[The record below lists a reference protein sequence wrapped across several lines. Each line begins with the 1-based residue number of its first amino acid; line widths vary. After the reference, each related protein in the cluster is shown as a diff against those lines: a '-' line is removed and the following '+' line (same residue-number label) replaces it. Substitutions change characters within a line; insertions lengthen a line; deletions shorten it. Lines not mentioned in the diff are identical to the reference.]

1 MASHLGGLWSRVNI
15 PVQGEEEAM
24 SQIDTIDER
33 ILAELQANGRLTM
46 KALAERV
53 GLSSPAMI
61 ERVRR
66 LEDRGVI
73 AGYRAIVAPDALG
86 RPVAAVITVEVQR
99 GNYDAFL
106 DAVQNNPGVVECHRI
121 TGKATHLIKVHV
133 ADMAALEELVDGLS
147 EVGAMCETSVVLSS
161 PVPWREVTPPSGST
175 QQRTRLTRRRRRGA
189 APVAVGAEDDAAA
202 RPKRRGPGR
211 PRGSKTAS

>member
-1 MASHLGGLWSRVNI
+1 
-15 PVQGEEEAM
+15 M

-73 AGYRAIVAPDALG
+73 AGYRAVVSPPALG
-86 RPVAAVITVEVQR
+86 RPLAALVGASVER
-99 GNYDAFL
+99 GNQDAFL
-106 DAVQNNPGVVECHRI
+106 DAVRDDPAVAECHRT
-121 TGKATHLIKVHV
+121 TGEASHLVKVNV
-133 ADMAALEELVDGLS
+133 ADTAALEALVDRLS
-147 EVGAMCETSVVLSS
+147 ATGARCGTSLVLSS
-161 PVPWREVTPPSGST
+161 PIAWREITPPEGTT
-175 QQRTRLTRRRRRGA
+175 QQRTRLTRRRR
-189 APVAVGAEDDAAA
+189 
-202 RPKRRGPGR
+202 
-211 PRGSKTAS
+211 KTAVASDESA

>member
-1 MASHLGGLWSRVNI
+1 
-15 PVQGEEEAM
+15 M

-73 AGYRAIVAPDALG
+73 SGYRAIVSPEALG
-86 RPVAAVITVEVQR
+86 RPVAAIVTATVQR
-99 GNYDAFL
+99 GQYDAFL
-106 DAVQNNPGVVECHRI
+106 DAIKSESGIVLCHRV
-121 TGKATHLIKVHV
+121 TGGATYMLHVHV
-133 ADMAALEELVDGLS
+133 SDMAALEELVDGLS
-147 EVGAMCETSVVLSS
+147 DAGANCETAIVLSS
-161 PVPWREVTPPSGST
+161 PVAWREVTPPEGST
-175 QQRTRLTRRRRRGA
+175 QQRARLTRRRRRGPGSTDDDSA
-189 APVAVGAEDDAAA
+189 GAV
-202 RPKRRGPGR
+202 RPKR
-211 PRGSKTAS
+211 PRTTKATE

>member
-1 MASHLGGLWSRVNI
+1 
-15 PVQGEEEAM
+15 M

-73 AGYRAIVAPDALG
+73 SGYRAIVSPEALG
-86 RPVAAVITVEVQR
+86 RPVAAMVTATVQR
-99 GNYDAFL
+99 GQYDSFL
-106 DAVQNNPGVVECHRI
+106 DAVKSDSGIVECHRV
-121 TGKATHLIKVHV
+121 TGGATYMLAIHV
-133 ADMAALEELVDGLS
+133 SDMAALEELVDALS
-147 EVGAMCETSVVLSS
+147 DAGATCETAIVLSS
-161 PVPWREVTPPSGST
+161 PVAWREVTPPAGST
-175 QQRTRLTRRRRRGA
+175 QQRARLTRRRRRGPGA
-189 APVAVGAEDDAAA
+189 IDDEIVGAV

-211 PRGSKTAS
+211 PRATKSAE

>member
-1 MASHLGGLWSRVNI
+1 
-15 PVQGEEEAM
+15 M
-24 SQIDTIDER
+24 SQIDSIDER

-73 AGYRAIVAPDALG
+73 AGYRAIVVPAALG
-86 RPVAAVITVEVQR
+86 RPISALVTASVQR
-99 GNYDAFL
+99 GSYDAFL
-106 DAVQNNPGVVECHRI
+106 ESIKSNSAVLECHRVA
-121 TGKATHLIKVHV
+121 GAATHVLRVQV

-147 EVGAMCETSVVLSS
+147 DAGASCETSIVLSS
-161 PVPWREVTPPSGST
+161 PVPWREVTPPIGAT
-175 QQRTRLTRRRRRGA
+175 DQRTRAPRRRRRSGPA
-189 APVAVGAEDDAAA
+189 AEDTTPAED

-211 PRGSKTAS
+211 PRGSKSSSA